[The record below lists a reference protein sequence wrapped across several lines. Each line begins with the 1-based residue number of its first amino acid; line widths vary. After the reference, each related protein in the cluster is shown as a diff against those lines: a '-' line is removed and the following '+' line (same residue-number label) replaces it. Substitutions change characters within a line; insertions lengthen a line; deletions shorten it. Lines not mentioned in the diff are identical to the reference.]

1 MVANVAQ
8 MAEHTP
14 EIKDM
19 KRIFEAQQKAFRA
32 NPMPTA
38 DERIDNINR
47 LKPAL
52 LRHTNA
58 IVEAVNR
65 DFSNR
70 APSETKI
77 AEIMSGLEEIKYCTK
92 NLREWMKPEKRHV
105 PISVR
110 PARAKVMYQPL
121 GVVGI
126 IVPWNY
132 PVFLAL
138 SPMLPALAAGN
149 RVMIKMSE
157 YTPNTAEAFRKMIGE
172 VYAEDHV
179 AVITGEA
186 DVGIAFSKLPFDHL
200 LFTGSTSVGKHVMRA
215 AAENLTP
222 VTLELGGKS
231 PVIIHDS
238 FPMAEAAERI
248 SFGKCINAGQTCV
261 APDYVLTPR
270 HKLDEFIDSFSRVV
284 SKWYPSKKH
293 NQDFTSVVNQR
304 QRERLQKYLKDAEEK
319 GARIIPINP
328 ANEDFSD
335 SQKMPI
341 TLVLDTTDD
350 MLIEQDEIFGP
361 LMIVKPYDSL
371 DSAINYVNDRP
382 RPLALY
388 YFDFDENRQEYV
400 MNHTHSGGGCIND
413 TMTHVIT
420 ADIPFGGVGP
430 SGMGH
435 YHGKEGFLTFSKA
448 KGIVSKGKVNG
459 AKAIYPPWDRP
470 IHKIIFKALL
480 R

>member
-1 MVANVAQ
+1 MVANVAH
-8 MAEHTP
+8 MAEHGQ

-19 KRIFEAQQKAFRA
+19 KRIFESQQKAFRA

-38 DERIDNINR
+38 QERADNINR
-47 LKPAL
+47 LKPGL
-52 LRHTNA
+52 LEHTDA
-58 IVEAVNR
+58 IVEAVNE

-70 APSETKI
+70 ARSETKFM
-77 AEIMSGLEEIKYCTK
+77 EIMTALEEIKYYAK
-92 NLREWMKPEKRHV
+92 NTRKWMKTENRHV
-105 PISVR
+105 PISIR
-110 PARAKVMYQPL
+110 PAKAKVVYQPL

-132 PVFLAL
+132 PVLLAI
-138 SPMLPALAAGN
+138 SPMLAALSAGN

-157 YTPNTAEAFRKMIGE
+157 YTPKTAEAFKKMIGE
-172 VYAEDHV
+172 IYSEDHV
-179 AVITGEA
+179 AVVTGEA
-186 DVGIAFSKLPFDHL
+186 DVGIAFSKIPFDHL

-215 AAENLTP
+215 ASENLTP

-238 FPMAEAAERI
+238 YDIDDAAERI
-248 SFGKCINAGQTCV
+248 SFGKCMNAGQTCV
-261 APDYVLTPR
+261 APDYIMAPS
-270 HKLDEFIDSFSRVV
+270 HKVEELVAAFSQVI
-284 SKWYPSKKH
+284 SKWYPAKKN
-293 NQDFTSVVNQR
+293 NQDFTSVVNER
-304 QRERLQKYLKDAEEK
+304 QHKRLQGYLKDAEEK

-328 ANEDFSD
+328 ANEDFTGTN
-335 SQKMPI
+335 KIPV

-361 LMIVKPYDSL
+361 LLIIKPYTSL
-371 DSAINYVNDRP
+371 DSAINYINDRP

-388 YFDFDENRQEYV
+388 YFDLNEDRQDYV
-400 MNHTHSGGGCIND
+400 MNHTHAGGGCIND
-413 TMTHVIT
+413 TITHVGT
-420 ADIPFGGVGP
+420 SDIPFGGIGP

-448 KGIVSKGKVNG
+448 KGILSKGKVNG
-459 AKAIYPPWDRP
+459 TRMIYPPWDRP
-470 IHKIIFKALL
+470 IHKILFKALL

>member
-8 MAEHTP
+8 MAEHSQ

-19 KRIFEAQQKAFRA
+19 KRVFEAQKQAYRS

-38 DERIDNINR
+38 EERADNINR

-52 LRHTNA
+52 LDHSDA
-58 IVEAVNR
+58 IVSAVNS

-70 APSETKI
+70 AESETKFM
-77 AEIMSGLEEIKYCTK
+77 EIMTALEEVKYYAK
-92 NLREWMKPEKRHV
+92 NTRKWMKEESRHV
-105 PISVR
+105 PISIQ
-110 PARAKVMYQPL
+110 PAKAKVVYQPL

-132 PVFLAL
+132 PVLLAISPLLAAL
-138 SPMLPALAAGN
+138 SAGN

-157 YTPNTAEAFRKMIGE
+157 YTPETAEAFKQLIGQA
-172 VYAEDHV
+172 YSEDHV
-179 AVITGEA
+179 AVVTGEA

-200 LFTGSTSVGKHVMRA
+200 LFTGSTSVGRHVMRA
-215 AAENLTP
+215 ASENLTP

-231 PVIIHDS
+231 PTIIHES
-238 FPMAEAAERI
+238 FNMTEAAERI
-248 SFGKCINAGQTCV
+248 AFGKCMNAGQTCV
-261 APDYVLTPR
+261 APDYVLVPN
-270 HKLDEFIDSFSRVV
+270 HQLDEFVAAFQKTVAQ
-284 SKWYPSKKH
+284 WYPTMKN
-293 NQDFTSVVNQR
+293 NQDFTSVVNKR
-304 QRERLQKYLKDAEEK
+304 QQDRLLNYLSDAEEK
-319 GARIIPINP
+319 GARVIQINP

-335 SQKMPI
+335 SQKIPV
-341 TLVLDTTDD
+341 TLVLDTTED

-361 LMIVKPYDSL
+361 LMIIKPYSSL

-388 YFDFDENRQEYV
+388 YFDLDKNRQDYV
-400 MNHTHSGGGCIND
+400 MNHTHAGGGCIND
-413 TMTHVIT
+413 TITHVGT
-420 ADIPFGGVGP
+420 SDIPFGGIGP

-448 KGIVSKGKVNG
+448 KGILSKGKVNG
-459 AKAIYPPWDRP
+459 TKAIYPPWNRP
-470 IHKIIFKALL
+470 IHKILFKAFL